1 MPIETRAATT
11 EEHAAYSAQLI
22 GISGIKTA
30 NCISISDF
38 LTKQLPERETLLSP
52 WLPKQS
58 LSMLYAWRGIGKS
71 WLALCIGYAVACG
84 GQILGWQAS
93 KKNRVLYIDGEL
105 PAATLQQRL
114 ALIVNSFDSE
124 PIENG
129 FQIITPDLQ
138 ENGVMPNLAD
148 SIGRELINEHTKD
161 VDLIIVDNLST
172 LARGGRENESE
183 SWLPIQEWALQHR
196 SQGRSVLFIHH
207 SGKGGQQRGTSRKE
221 DVLDTV
227 ISLRRPP
234 DYEPNEGAKFE
245 LHFEKARNLTGDKAA
260 PLEVELCGDNNHI
273 KWKFK
278 PATDAIIDRVQ
289 ALAEDGSS
297 RQEIAA
303 ETGLS
308 RYQLKRLV
316 DKANESG
323 RNISI
328 QDSRKNRAN
337 Q

>member
-1 MPIETRAATT
+1 MELETRPETP
-11 EEHAAYSAQLI
+11 EEKTAYSMQLKEV
-22 GISGIKTA
+22 SGVKPAT
-30 NCISISDF
+30 CISVRDF
-38 LTKQLPERETLLSP
+38 LIKELPEREILLSP

-71 WLALCIGYAVACG
+71 WLGLSIGYAVACG
-84 GQILGWQAS
+84 AEILGWEAPA
-93 KKNRVLYIDGEL
+93 KKRVLFIDGEL
-105 PAATLQQRL
+105 PAPTLQQRL

-124 PIENG
+124 PLEDG
-129 FQIITPDLQ
+129 FKLITPDLQ
-138 ENGVMPNLAD
+138 QDGIMPNLST
-148 SIGRELINEHTKD
+148 SIGRDLINEHTKD

-172 LARGGRENESE
+172 LARSGRENEGE

-234 DYEPNEGAKFE
+234 DYESTEGAKFE
-245 LHFEKARNLTGDKAA
+245 LHFEKARNLTGDDAL
-260 PLEVELCGDNNHI
+260 PLEVELCSDNNQI
-273 KWKFK
+273 TWKYK
-278 PATDAIIDRVQ
+278 PASDAIIDRVQ
-289 ALAEDGSS
+289 MLADDGAS
-297 RQEIAA
+297 RQEIAI

-308 RYQLKRLV
+308 RFQLKRLV

-323 RNISI
+323 QRITI
-328 QDSRKNRAN
+328 PDSRKKG
-337 Q
+337 